1 MRLKDIRKKSFCCL
15 ESRGEIISTPTKV
28 NIDCGDPFWGVALV
42 VGRIVKVVLFE
53 FVDCRHGNTKVQIN

>member
-15 ESRGEIISTPTKV
+15 KFPRMLISTRAIV

-53 FVDCRHGNTKVQIN
+53 FGDCRHGNTKVQIN